1 MTRLMHAE
9 EVSKN
14 LALRGM
20 AVHLFDHAAFREGGV
35 ELDFAG
41 VEFMGRPFAHEYLRL
56 KSRCPHGV
64 AEVNVPECVEKM
76 LEIVR
81 NARPRA
87 GRLTKKELLEEPM
100 PLMIGM

>member
-1 MTRLMHAE
+1 MTRLKMTE
-9 EVSKN
+9 EVAKN

-20 AVHLFDHAAFREGGV
+20 AVHLFGHAAFREGEV
-35 ELDFAG
+35 DLDFAG
-41 VEFMGRPFAHEYLRL
+41 VESMGRTFAHEYLRL

-64 AEVNVPECVEKM
+64 AEANVPECAEKM
-76 LEIVR
+76 LEIAR

-87 GRLTKKELLEEPM
+87 GRLTEKELLEEPM

>member
-1 MTRLMHAE
+1 MARLKLTE

-14 LALRGM
+14 LGLRGM
-20 AVHLFDHAAFREGGV
+20 AVHLFDHAAFREGEV

-41 VEFMGRPFAHEYLRL
+41 VEFMGRAFAHEYLGL
-56 KSRCPHGV
+56 KSKCPHGV
-64 AEVNVPECVEKM
+64 TEVNVPYCVEKM

-87 GRLTKKELLEEPM
+87 GRLTKKELLEEPI
-100 PLMIGM
+100 PLMFDA

>member
-1 MTRLMHAE
+1 MTRLMVVE

-14 LALRGM
+14 LALRVTS
-20 AVHLFDHAAFREGGV
+20 VHLFDHAAFREGEV

-41 VEFMGRPFAHEYLRL
+41 VAFMGRAFAHEYLGP

-64 AEVNVPECVEKM
+64 TEVNEPYCVERM

-81 NARPRA
+81 NAGPRA
-87 GRLTKKELLEEPM
+87 GHLTKELLEESI
-100 PLMIGM
+100 PLMIDA

>member
-1 MTRLMHAE
+1 MTRLMLTE

-20 AVHLFDHAAFREGGV
+20 AVHLFDHAAFKGGEV

-41 VEFMGRPFAHEYLRL
+41 VEFMGRSFAHEYLRL
-56 KSRCPHGV
+56 RSRCPHGV
-64 AEVNVPECVEKM
+64 TEVNMPDDVKKM

-81 NARPRA
+81 NAKPRA
-87 GRLTKKELLEEPM
+87 GRLTKKELLEEPI
-100 PLMIGM
+100 PLMIEA

>member
-1 MTRLMHAE
+1 MTRLMVVE
-9 EVSKN
+9 EVAKN
-14 LALRGM
+14 LALRGT
-20 AVHLFDHAAFREGGV
+20 AVHLFDHAAFRDGEA

-41 VEFMGRPFAHEYLRL
+41 VAFMGRAFAHEYLRL

-64 AEVNVPECVEKM
+64 AEVNVPEDVEKM

-87 GRLTKKELLEEPM
+87 GRLTEELLEEPI
-100 PLMIGM
+100 PLMIEE